1 MARIL
6 RAVGWALVASGALV
20 LLYVVYLLAFTH
32 LTTERAQADLLEDW
46 QAEVGGSS
54 LGAAGDAPATP
65 AAYAALWFE
74 RPGTDAPI
82 VHAGPLLLV
91 EGVESE
97 QLRRGPGHYP
107 STAHPGDAGNFA
119 VAGHRTTYGAPFY
132 HLDQLS
138 PGDEVH
144 VVDRRGREWIY
155 VVRTS
160 RIVGPSDVWVLRDN
174 PLGTGRP
181 TMTLTTCHPRFSAA
195 KRLVVFAELS

>member
-6 RAVGWALVASGALV
+6 RALGWALVASGALV
-20 LLYVVYLLAFTH
+20 LLYVIYLLAFTH

-54 LGAAGDAPATP
+54 LGAAGDPVAPE
-65 AAYAALWFE
+65 AYAALRFE
-74 RPGTDAPI
+74 RLGSDAPI
-82 VHAGPLLLV
+82 VHAGPLLVV
-91 EGVESE
+91 EGVEGA

-132 HLDQLS
+132 HLDQLTS
-138 PGDEVH
+138 GDEVH

-160 RIVGPSDVWVLRDN
+160 RIVGPDDVWVLGDN

-195 KRLVVFAELS
+195 KRLVVFAELT